1 MNHSLCC
8 AYDITTPPLLS
19 TRPIAATSF
28 ASHPLICASII
39 FASPSTVGSSTIFLS
54 PTSTPITSL
63 TLLTTCVAISE
74 CPPISKKFSL
84 IPTPSTPST
93 SSHIPL
99 SISSTALL
107 DLTPSSAFLPLLL
120 VSLTSGSP
128 LTPTFPSSVSGIL
141 LPLTYSLGI
150 TSSATRSLRCLLISS
165 APISLLDT

>member
-39 FASPSTVGSSTIFLS
+39 FASPSTVGSSNIFLS

-107 DLTPSSAFLPLLL
+107 DLTPSSAFLPLL

-128 LTPTFPSSVSGIL
+128 LTSTFPFSVSAIL
-141 LPLTYSLGI
+141 LTLTYSLGI